1 MPYTTLCPSRFT
13 FTCDG
18 SLARA
23 PVARLW
29 QEAEA
34 IASQA
39 LSGRVAAVV
48 GTATHYRAAYVA
60 PRWRSTLE
68 RVAQMGAHIF
78 YRNQE
83 SARLT
88 GKYSGEEP
96 VLPAILT
103 LERRVGAQGSI
114 QGKHEEIGREHV

>member
-1 MPYTTLCPSRFT
+1 MIRRQPRSTRADTLVPYTTLF
-13 FTCDG
+13 
-18 SLARA
+18 
-23 PVARLW
+23 
-29 QEAEA
+29 
-34 IASQA
+34 
-39 LSGRVAAVV
+39 
-48 GTATHYRAAYVA
+48 
-60 PRWRSTLE
+60 RS
-68 RVAQMGAHIF
+68 IF

-114 QGKHEEIGREHV
+114 QDKREARTMPTHGLFSDWGISIARVEPGGAAHSTPPPASDPTTTPTTLQNTAQDHTLFPVTSG